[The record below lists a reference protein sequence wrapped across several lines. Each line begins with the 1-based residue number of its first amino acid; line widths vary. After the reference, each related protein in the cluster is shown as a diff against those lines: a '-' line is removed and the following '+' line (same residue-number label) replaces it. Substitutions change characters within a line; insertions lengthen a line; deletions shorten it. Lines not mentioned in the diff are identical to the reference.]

1 MSDVSPVEWLKSKW
15 YLLLLVVMV
24 AVGVLLFG
32 RGTAPSDVETEPRTE
47 AAGNDNQAA
56 LRDEFERAKAQSSGR
71 ETAEPPEKSTDTV
84 IAEHTAKLDENPEPD
99 EAAALL
105 SALGNLYK
113 QKKQDYAGAA
123 RYYEQVIEKYPDWPG
138 IKGVYHQLMTC
149 YTNLDDQTSLRLLY
163 RKMMEVFPEESNE
176 YLFAKDALE

>member
-1 MSDVSPVEWLKSKW
+1 MSDESPVAWLKSKW
-15 YLLLLVVMV
+15 YLFLLAAMVV
-24 AVGVLLFG
+24 VGVLLFG
-32 RGTAPSDVETEPRTE
+32 RGTPPSEVEVEPRKE
-47 AAGNDNQAA
+47 AAGNDNQAE
-56 LRDEFERAKAQSSGR
+56 LRGEFERAKAQSGAR
-71 ETAEPPEKSTDTV
+71 EEAVPPEKSTDTV
-84 IAEHTAKLDENPEPD
+84 IAEHTAKLDENPAPD

-113 QKKQDYAGAA
+113 QKKQDYASAA

-149 YTNLDDQTSLRLLY
+149 YTNLDDQASLRLLY

>member
-1 MSDVSPVEWLKSKW
+1 MAWLKSNW
-15 YLLLLVVMV
+15 YLALAVVLVVGAALYYARGAIAPGGTV
-24 AVGVLLFG
+24 EPEPESTAVD
-32 RGTAPSDVETEPRTE
+32 A
-47 AAGNDNQAA
+47 QAA
-56 LRDEFERAKAQSSGR
+56 LRDEFERAKAAAGAR
-71 ETAEPPEKSTDTV
+71 EAQASPEKSTDTV
-84 IAEHTAKLDENPEPD
+84 IAEHTASLEQNPEPE

-113 QKKQDYAGAA
+113 QKKQDYATAA
-123 RYYEQVIEKYPDWPG
+123 RYYEQVIEQYPDWPG

-149 YTNLDDQTSLRLLY
+149 YSNLDDQSSLRLLY